1 MLDRLSCR
9 MPAALMR
16 RGRKDKGDKPRRSAY
31 DKALALLAR
40 REQSRRE
47 LHDRLLRDGYARDEV
62 GEALDRLAAD
72 GYQDDVRFA
81 EMMVRSRIAHGYG
94 PRRIRAELRTHG
106 IDDARIERQLEQ
118 AEVDW
123 RAEARAQMRRRYGDH
138 PAADYAERAKRAQ
151 FLLRR
156 GFDAAT
162 VNSVTRADVDD
173 AVDSE
178 D

>member
-1 MLDRLSCR
+1 
-9 MPAALMR
+9 MR
-16 RGRKDKGDKPRRSAY
+16 RGRKGKGDKPRRSAY

-40 REQSRRE
+40 REQSRHE
-47 LHDRLLRDGYARDEV
+47 LDSRLQRDGYAREDILD
-62 GEALDRLAAD
+62 ALDRLAGD
-72 GYQDDVRFA
+72 GYQDDTRFA

-106 IDDARIERQLEQ
+106 IDDARIDRQLDQ

-123 RAEARAQMRRRYGDH
+123 RAEARAQLRRRYGEH
-138 PAADYAERAKRAQ
+138 PSPDYAERAKRAQ

-156 GFDAAT
+156 GFEAAT

>member
-1 MLDRLSCR
+1 
-9 MPAALMR
+9 MPLGR
-16 RGRKDKGDKPRRSAY
+16 RKKTDKPRRSAY

-40 REQSRRE
+40 REQSRHE
-47 LHDRLLRDGYARDEV
+47 LQERLLRDGYARDEAR
-62 GEALDRLAAD
+62 EALDHLAED
-72 GYQDDVRFA
+72 GYQDDARFA
-81 EMMVRSRIAHGYG
+81 EMMVRSRILNGYG
-94 PRRIRAELRTHG
+94 PRRIRAELRTHRIG
-106 IDDARIERQLEQ
+106 DAQVERQLAE

-123 RAEARAQMRRRYGDH
+123 LASARTQLHRRYGES
-138 PAADYAERAKRAQ
+138 PVSDYAERAKRAQ